1 MNTRANSEIYDQRR
15 KKLKRRNKRYFQR
28 IMIALIAFYSIFFTS
43 NIWLRSDYSNIDITP
58 IGNVVTGNN
67 REVTLISWNYCSDDK
82 KMEILLGI
90 SNTSYDGNDTY
101 TWTAEDRATGSLTVN
116 PIIQT
121 RNFVVLQLVNL
132 PSRISVISLRMDNP
146 DIKEFETL
154 RIYGD
159 PKRNITSVSSIQ
171 EKTEN
176 EYHMALL
183 RRNGQDYH
191 MYDFLSLAG
200 TGKYASV
207 LHHYQEKEYGEII
220 IGTNN
225 DSGGQESN
233 KAIHKLC
240 QNLPVKLIDQY
251 PEQNDW
257 NDKLKYVIGHG
268 YRSNYIAESKDIT
281 DALEARLDAMM
292 MSDQD
297 SLKSECMNF
306 SSKMLHETNL
316 LPNNMDPYIQNY
328 IQYIQKTYPG
338 KSFKEVL
345 AAEKG
350 HDRIPGK
357 QILHN
362 YNRKQFF
369 RVDLTQESALSL

>member
-176 EYHMALL
+176 EYHVQQLQSEINIVTQNIENL
-183 RRNGQDYH
+183 QEEIN
-191 MYDFLSLAG
+191 
-200 TGKYASV
+200 TN
-207 LHHYQEKEYGEII
+207 QEKI
-220 IGTNN
+220 
-225 DSGGQESN
+225 
-233 KAIHKLC
+233 
-240 QNLPVKLIDQY
+240 QNLNYAIKETENDLQYQTTSEIESTNQKISSLRSQKKGLADIIDNNKSKIQ
-251 PEQNDW
+251 ELQQKIENL
-257 NDKLKYVIGHG
+257 NQEI
-268 YRSNYIAESKDIT
+268 KDI
-281 DALEARLDAMM
+281 
-292 MSDQD
+292 S
-297 SLKSECMNF
+297 
-306 SSKMLHETNL
+306 
-316 LPNNMDPYIQNY
+316 
-328 IQYIQKTYPG
+328 
-338 KSFKEVL
+338 
-345 AAEKG
+345 
-350 HDRIPGK
+350 
-357 QILHN
+357 
-362 YNRKQFF
+362 
-369 RVDLTQESALSL
+369 